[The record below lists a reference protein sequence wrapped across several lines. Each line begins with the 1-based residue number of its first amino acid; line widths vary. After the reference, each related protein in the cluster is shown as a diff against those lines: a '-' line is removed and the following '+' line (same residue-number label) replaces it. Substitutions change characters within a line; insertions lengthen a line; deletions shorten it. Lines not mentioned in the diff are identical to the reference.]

1 MFSPQVDM
9 WDSLNEIYSENEYP
23 RSSEFPIAQGQSC
36 NNHGGCPRYGKDDC
50 SGVLA
55 SGREGCHCR
64 YQVGTRRRSRKRAL
78 PLRRYSICQNGYL
91 KSDEVENLIARTVEF
106 FGRLDVAINN
116 VVHCPE
122 KTPLM
127 EFDETSWRRSMDV
140 TLTGTALC
148 LKYEMQQ
155 MKKQGSKGS
164 IVNIASVNSFL
175 AVPNMLAYTS
185 TKHTLIGL
193 TKHASNEG
201 GPLGIRVNSI
211 APGPIFVR
219 CFKWS
224 GLRRVILSMTFILLI
239 EVEWYVCRIF
249 EGHWNYAGGVCRES
263 NQFKQVR
270 TGTWGCTRISLACIW
285 LFWHSMSTVF
295 VCQLMEGY

>member
-1 MFSPQVDM
+1 
-9 WDSLNEIYSENEYP
+9 
-23 RSSEFPIAQGQSC
+23 
-36 NNHGGCPRYGKDDC
+36 
-50 SGVLA
+50 
-55 SGREGCHCR
+55 
-64 YQVGTRRRSRKRAL
+64 
-78 PLRRYSICQNGYL
+78 
-91 KSDEVENLIARTVEF
+91 
-106 FGRLDVAINN
+106 
-116 VVHCPE
+116 
-122 KTPLM
+122 
-127 EFDETSWRRSMDV
+127 MDV

-219 CFKWS
+219 CFK
-224 GLRRVILSMTFILLI
+224 
-239 EVEWYVCRIF
+239 
-249 EGHWNYAGGVCRES
+249 
-263 NQFKQVR
+263 
-270 TGTWGCTRISLACIW
+270 
-285 LFWHSMSTVF
+285 
-295 VCQLMEGY
+295 